1 MIDLDDLRGLL
12 ASGARPCVSL
22 YQPTHRR
29 HPENQQD
36 PIRFRNLVK
45 EAEVSLAHGHAAATI
60 GPLLEPFRE
69 LAGDAGFW
77 NHTTDGLAVF
87 GAPGLFRIVRLQR
100 PMPERLVVAD
110 SFHVKPMLR
119 VLQSA
124 DRYQVLAVNR
134 REIRLFEGN
143 RDVLDEIDLAPG
155 VPRTI
160 TDALG
165 EELTDKQ
172 MQVHSYGTGP
182 AGGAGGRRQPGG
194 EKSGGIR
201 HGSGS
206 KKDEVDR
213 DTERFF
219 REVDRAVHERHS
231 KPGGLPLIL
240 AGLGEH
246 HAPFRSVSRNPF
258 LVDGGIAVNTDALAP
273 DDLRRRAWEV
283 MEPHYVA
290 RLEQLVERF
299 GAARAA
305 GQGNDRLAD
314 VARAAAA
321 GRVATL
327 LLAAGRVVPGRFDRT
342 TGEIEQRNLGR
353 PDVDDVLDD
362 LAEHVLRT
370 GGEVVVSP
378 EERMPSTTGLAAIY
392 RY

>member
-1 MIDLDDLRGLL
+1 MIDLDDLRSLI
-12 ASGARPCVSL
+12 ASDARPCISL

-45 EAEVSLAHGHAAATI
+45 EAEASLARGHDAASVGA
-60 GPLLEPFRE
+60 LLEPFHD
-69 LAGDAGFW
+69 LAADAGFW

-100 PMPERLVVAD
+100 PVPERVVVAG
-110 SFHVKPMLR
+110 SFHIKPMLR
-119 VLQSA
+119 ILQSA

-143 RDVLDEIDLAPG
+143 RDVLDEIDPAPG

-160 TDALG
+160 ADALG
-165 EELTDKQ
+165 EQLTDKQ
-172 MQVHSYGTGP
+172 MQVYSYGTGP

-194 EKSGGIR
+194 EKAGGIR

-206 KKDEVDR
+206 KKDEVDL

-219 REVDRAVHERHS
+219 REVDRAVHEHHS
-231 KPGGLPLIL
+231 KPSGLPLIL
-240 AGLGEH
+240 AGLAEH

-258 LVDGGIAVNTDALAP
+258 LVARGIEVNVDALSL
-273 DDLRRRAWEV
+273 DELRQRAWDV
-283 MEPHYVA
+283 MQPLYVA
-290 RLEQLVERF
+290 RLEGFVERF

-305 GQGNDRLAD
+305 GQGDDRLAY

-321 GRVATL
+321 GRVGLL
-327 LLAAGRVVPGRFDRT
+327 LLAAGHVVPGRLDT
-342 TGEIEQRNLGR
+342 ASGR
-353 PDVDDVLDD
+353 ISERELAEPGVDDVLDD
-362 LAEHVLRT
+362 LAEHVLGT
-370 GGEVVVSP
+370 GGEVVIAP
-378 EERMPSTTGLAAIY
+378 EDRMPSETGLAAIY